1 MKALSADGGVELT
14 GTLTVSV
21 LGDSMEGVLHRDHT
35 AEFVQFIPA
44 ELPGGLTEITAEAMP
59 FEIMPTLHSDGSL
72 SARVICNASLTCRRA
87 EIMSFLSEPV
97 KQADPP
103 EEEPYSVAYF
113 YPAKTD
119 TLWSVAKKYR
129 IDPAK
134 LKADNPT
141 SFDESGRL
149 LPGTRTITVINHAV

>member
-1 MKALSADGGVELT
+1 MPGEPPEGGMPGEPP
-14 GTLTVSV
+14 
-21 LGDSMEGVLHRDHT
+21 EGGM
-35 AEFVQFIPA
+35 
-44 ELPGGLTEITAEAMP
+44 PGGFGGGSASFEYAAATEITAEAMP

-149 LPGTRTITVINHAV
+149 AAGIRTVTVLKG